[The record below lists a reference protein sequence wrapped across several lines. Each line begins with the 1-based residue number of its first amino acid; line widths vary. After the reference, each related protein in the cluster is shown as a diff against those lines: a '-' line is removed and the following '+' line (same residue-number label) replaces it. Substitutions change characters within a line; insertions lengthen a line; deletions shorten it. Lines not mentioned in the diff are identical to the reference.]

1 MVTPMLISEA
11 PGAVE
16 GMLVPE
22 RSRQSPRP
30 EMTNRPREN
39 REPFE
44 LLDELYKH
52 RAPVKKYP
60 PLQFPTDRLR
70 EGIRE
75 GTKKKV
81 AQELGLRHFGLP
93 ARDAIIIPPHCQ
105 QVCLFTDEGENSAGK
120 GQARAGGNFLLGRF
134 EVVALSAVADYDEA
148 WRFVRTGPTT
158 NGAKRSAFWVLH
170 AAALN
175 IGENEHAT
183 DFRDYSNEMGR
194 LEFIAYIEDM
204 GRIYENILQAA
215 GALGV
220 TNLVFFPFGMGAF
233 LRNLY
238 KLDPEYAEANLQ
250 GQRLRELR
258 QALAKRFVRAV
269 GETKVFVGKIHLCIA
284 PSGRGDEL
292 DANSTAFLAEI
303 LTGVKT
309 GLIHPKSIETLVNAD
324 ALVAAQNLA
333 DDGYRV
339 GLVNGAN
346 RRMVGNHWFSHGAR
360 MAIDENLHRRS
371 WRMAC
376 TAYVLNGGA
385 EAVSRQPDDLAKAVT
400 RLGGTL
406 IPLANS
412 SAGGDVKG
420 DVIKQFRRW
429 DTSNDGRISK
439 EEMTNVLVALG
450 ISAKDCDTIFR
461 AADSNND
468 GFLSYTEFVYWLYG
482 GQSIPTL
489 TQPSRKS

>member
-1 MVTPMLISEA
+1 MASSERLFGAGGRRLGKSCGFSSSKEEAVGETPRVA
-11 PGAVE
+11 A
-16 GMLVPE
+16 E
-22 RSRQSPRP
+22 R
-30 EMTNRPREN
+30 
-39 REPFE
+39 
-44 LLDELYKH
+44 
-52 RAPVKKYP
+52 KKI
-60 PLQFPTDRLR
+60 TAAGGK
-70 EGIRE
+70 EE
-75 GTKKKV
+75 
-81 AQELGLRHFGLP
+81 
-93 ARDAIIIPPHCQ
+93 
-105 QVCLFTDEGENSAGK
+105 FTDPFPIAYLPTTLVKYWISC
-120 GQARAGGNFLLGRF
+120 LG
-134 EVVALSAVADYDEA
+134 
-148 WRFVRTGPTT
+148 VRTGPTT

-468 GFLSYTEFVYWLYG
+468 GFLSYTEFVSDSRPVEHCLLALWRTKHPHTDSTVSKVVRLLY
-482 GQSIPTL
+482 
-489 TQPSRKS
+489 

>member
-1 MVTPMLISEA
+1 MDGV
-11 PGAVE
+11 
-16 GMLVPE
+16 LVPE

-30 EMTNRPREN
+30 EMTNRPQN
-39 REPFE
+39 REPFD
-44 LLDELYKH
+44 LLDELYKY
-52 RAPVKKYP
+52 RAPVKKFP

-70 EGIRE
+70 DGIRD

-93 ARDAIIIPPHCQ
+93 AREAVCTPPHCQ

-120 GQARAGGNFLLGRF
+120 GQASAGGNFLLGRF
-134 EVVALSAVADYDEA
+134 EVLALSAVADYDEA
-148 WRFVRTGPTT
+148 WRFVRSGATM

-170 AAALN
+170 SAALN

-215 GALGV
+215 GALGA

-258 QALAKRFVRAV
+258 QALAKRFVRAL
-269 GETKVFVGKIHLCIA
+269 GESKLFVGKVHLCIA

-292 DANSTAFLAEI
+292 DANSTAFLTEI
-303 LTGVKT
+303 LAGVKT
-309 GLIHPKSIETLVNAD
+309 GLIHPKAIETLVNAD

-333 DDGYRV
+333 DAGSRV
-339 GLVNGAN
+339 ALVNGAN

-376 TAYVLNGGA
+376 TAYLLNGGA
-385 EAVSRQPDDLAKAVT
+385 EAVPRQPEDLAKAVV

-412 SAGGDVKG
+412 SAGVDVKG
-420 DVIKQFRRW
+420 DVIKQFRQW

-439 EEMTNVLVALG
+439 EEMTKVLVALG
-450 ISAKDCDTIFR
+450 ISAKDCDTIFK

-489 TQPSRKS
+489 SQTAPSRKS